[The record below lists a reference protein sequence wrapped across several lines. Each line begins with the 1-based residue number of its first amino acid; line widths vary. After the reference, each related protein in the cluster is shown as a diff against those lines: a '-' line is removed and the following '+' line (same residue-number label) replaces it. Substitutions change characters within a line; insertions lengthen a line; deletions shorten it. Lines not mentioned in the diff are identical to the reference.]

1 MSNLNSVNLV
11 GNLGAD
17 MRLVEV
23 SGGSQIGSF
32 SLCCTEFYKN
42 DKNEKVERSNW
53 FNCVV
58 FGKYAG
64 VLSQQIVKGT
74 KVHVSGSLRSRSYD
88 HPTNGK
94 VFVVEIV
101 VNSVLFLK

>member
-1 MSNLNSVNLV
+1 MNNLNNVNLV
-11 GNLGAD
+11 GNLGDD
-17 MRLVEV
+17 MRIVDV

-32 SLCCTEFYKN
+32 SICCTESYKN

-58 FGKYAG
+58 FGKYSS
-64 VLSQQIVKGT
+64 VLSKQIVKGS

-88 HPTNGK
+88 HPAKGK
-94 VFVVEIV
+94 VFVVEV
-101 VNSVLFLK
+101 VVSSVLFLK